1 MHDGLDLVAMT
12 GTEIYAAADGVVTGA
27 GPNGRYGNWMQID
40 HAGKVTT
47 VYGHLSA
54 FAPGIEA
61 GTRVSQGELVGFVGN
76 TGRSTGAHLHFEIVA
91 NGRTVN
97 PLTFPGIKRAQLTGA
112 DLDRFKKQVKRSL
125 DERDREARVDA
136 AILGMLN

>member
-1 MHDGLDLVAMT
+1 MHDGLDLVAVS
-12 GTEIYAAADGVVTGA
+12 GAQIYAAANGVVTDA

-40 HAGKVTT
+40 HAGKATT

-61 GTRVSQGELVGFVGN
+61 GTRVSQGEFIGFVGN
-76 TGRSTGAHLHFEIVA
+76 TGRSTGAHLHFEVVA
-91 NGRTVN
+91 TGRTVN
-97 PLTFPGIKRAQLTGA
+97 PLTVPAIKRTQLAGA

-125 DERDREARVDA
+125 EERDPEARVDA

>member
-1 MHDGLDLVAMT
+1 
-12 GTEIYAAADGVVTGA
+12 
-27 GPNGRYGNWMQID
+27 MQID

-61 GTRVSQGELVGFVGN
+61 GTRVSQGELIGFVGN

-97 PLTFPGIKRAQLTGA
+97 PLAFPAIKRAQLAGV

-125 DERDREARVDA
+125 EERDREARVEA
-136 AILGMLN
+136 ALVGVRN